1 MALGKYNEALIAYGN
16 AVSIEPSF
24 LEAWN
29 CRGEALERVQNY
41 DQALAAY
48 DKVIKMSFEQ
58 GVSVAKV
65 GLQRGAALEKLE
77 RYPEAIEAYNLVIEK
92 QPNNFDGWLNRGLN
106 LEKMA
111 NYEEAVLSYSRAISI
126 WPSNYQAWLQLALML
141 EKLERLDEAIVA
153 YDKIISLRPGNH
165 ETCLLYTSP
174 SPRDY
179 AASRM
184 PSSA

>member
-1 MALGKYNEALIAYGN
+1 
-16 AVSIEPSF
+16 
-24 LEAWN
+24 
-29 CRGEALERVQNY
+29 
-41 DQALAAY
+41 LAAY
-48 DKVIKMSFEQ
+48 DTVIKMSFEQ

-126 WPSNYQAWLQLALML
+126 WPSNYQAWSQLALML

-153 YDKIISLRPGNH
+153 YDKIIFFK
-165 ETCLLYTSP
+165 TW
-174 SPRDY
+174 
-179 AASRM
+179 
-184 PSSA
+184 